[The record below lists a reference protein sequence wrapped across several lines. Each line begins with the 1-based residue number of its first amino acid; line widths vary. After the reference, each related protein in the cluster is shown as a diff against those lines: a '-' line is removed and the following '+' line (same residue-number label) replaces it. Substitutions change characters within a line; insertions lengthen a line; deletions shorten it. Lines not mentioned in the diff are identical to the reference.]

1 MRNSRKIMCGNV
13 QIGGGAPV
21 SIQSM
26 TNTKTEQ
33 TDKTVE
39 QIYRLEEA
47 GCEIIRAA
55 VPDLKAA
62 LSFEHIKSRIHIP
75 IVADIHFDYRLAVA
89 AIESG
94 ADKVRIN
101 PGNIGNDDRLLK
113 VVEAAEK
120 RGIPI
125 RVGVNSG
132 SLEKNILEKYN
143 GVTAEGLAESAL
155 NNIKRIENMGY
166 DNIVV
171 SIKSSDVQLNFD
183 AHRILADKTDC
194 PFHIGITESGT
205 VNSGKTKSAAGL
217 GALLL
222 SGMGDT
228 MRVSL
233 TGDPVREVLYA
244 KDILKACGKRKFGI
258 NFISCPTCGRTR
270 VDLEKIAL
278 KIEELTAGKD
288 KDITVAVMGCEVN
301 GPGEAREADCGI
313 AFGKDRAAVFRKG
326 EIISTENTENAVQT
340 LLEVID
346 KL

>member
-1 MRNSRKIMCGNV
+1 MRNSLKVMCGNV

-33 TDKTVE
+33 ADKTVE
-39 QIYRLEEA
+39 QILRLEEA

-55 VPDLKAA
+55 VPDIKSA
-62 LSFEHIKSRIHIP
+62 LAFEHIKSKIHIP
-75 IVADIHFDYRLAVA
+75 LVADIHFDYRLAVA

-101 PGNIGNDDRLLK
+101 PGNIGDDDRLYK
-113 VVEAAEK
+113 VVDSAK
-120 RGIPI
+120 KHDIPI
-125 RVGVNSG
+125 RVGINSG
-132 SLEKNILEKYN
+132 SLEKSILEKYN

-155 NNIKRIENMGY
+155 NNINRIKKMDY

-171 SIKSSDVQLNFD
+171 SIKSSDIQMNYD

-222 SGMGDT
+222 SGIGDT
-228 MRVSL
+228 LRVSL
-233 TGDPVREVLYA
+233 TGDPVREVRYA
-244 KDILKACGKRKFGI
+244 KDILKACGKRQFGI

-270 VDLEKIAL
+270 VDLEKIAM
-278 KIEELTAGKD
+278 KIEELTADKGKN
-288 KDITVAVMGCEVN
+288 ITVAIMGCEVN

-326 EIISTENTENAVQT
+326 EIFATENTENAVKT

-346 KL
+346 KI